1 MKASSAPIL
10 ITALIASLVLLQAG
24 PVRADELQAQTA
36 KIDDVTVKHYP
47 DGSIEVFDVPE
58 NEQQKQVANSHRRA
72 RGRSEAKPAPEPET
86 QATNA
91 QSAQQ
96 DSGADSIFAVRP
108 VVSGRRTTKSST
120 VKTWSHG
127 ISAL

>member
-1 MKASSAPIL
+1 MKASFALLLL
-10 ITALIASLVLLQAG
+10 IALIASLGLIQAG

-36 KIDDVTVKHYP
+36 KVDDVTIKHNP

-58 NEQQKQVANSHRRA
+58 SEQQKQVANSTRRA
-72 RGRSEAKPAPEPET
+72 RGRNEAKPAPEPDT

-96 DSGADSIFAVRP
+96 DGGADSVFAVRP

>member
-10 ITALIASLVLLQAG
+10 LIALIALPVLIQAG
-24 PVRADELQAQTA
+24 PVRADDLQAQTA
-36 KIDDVTVKHYP
+36 KTDDVTVKHNP

-58 NEQQKQVANSHRRA
+58 NEQQRQVANTNRRG
-72 RGRSEAKPAPEPET
+72 RNRSEAKPAPEPEMESS
-86 QATNA
+86 NA

-96 DSGADSIFAVRP
+96 DNGADPVFAVRP